1 MGLLK
6 KEQEKHLRRRIFSA
20 SGNMHLICFKKKKG
34 EVDGNKGQ
42 DVGEAGEHKAWVH
55 HLYHK
60 FLVSIYFILLIFLFI
75 SHTSLVRIR

>member
-20 SGNMHLICFKKKKG
+20 SVNMHLICFKKKG

-42 DVGEAGEHKAWVH
+42 DVAEVGEHKAWVH